1 MDIKKLFKQKDQPQ
15 VGSEHPLTTNN
26 GTMDVQFLNPDARR
40 DKETYNQ
47 WGSRM
52 CGKVAASNV
61 ALPAYLQ
68 SVYYDVKK
76 VQSQNDTLQLKLKQ
90 DIQNEADKNRSDQ
103 NDTFD
108 KIKNCEDKVN
118 LHQQELDDLKK
129 AKHKIEEG
137 KEEVNKEEK
146 MKMIIGIGIIIPLTI
161 YLIVFYSSAFYSA
174 FFKDFQSVDGL
185 ASAMFDANAIPSAF
199 KDGFMEAVFILF
211 APIIFLGLGFV
222 LHFFSKESSKMKYPK
237 MTAILLITLT
247 FDVIIAYQIGKHIY
261 DNWVL
266 GQLAEFPEF
275 SIKMAITDPN
285 FWAVIFCGFIAYIIW
300 GLVFNLVISAYNN
313 LDLTKSKLK
322 HIDSEMAEIKMKIDK
337 SLNDKNQLQSEI
349 TKLKGEEQK
358 LLSQL
363 GNFVIYS
370 IADIKTEMNNF
381 YTGWLQN
388 MVAQGCSIQ
397 SQQEAKRIYE
407 NTINEFFNVQQ

>member
-1 MDIKKLFKQKDQPQ
+1 MDIKSLFKQKEQPKPDGAQ
-15 VGSEHPLTTNN
+15 SQQANADSMN
-26 GTMDVQFLNPDARR
+26 VQLLNPDARR

-68 SVYYDVKK
+68 SVYYDIKK
-76 VQSQNDTLQLKLKQ
+76 VQSQNEALQQKLKQ
-90 DIQNEADKNRSDQ
+90 DIQNEADRNRADQ
-103 NDTFD
+103 NDKCD
-108 KIKNCEDKVN
+108 KIKNCEAKVN
-118 LHQQELDDLKK
+118 QYQQDIDDLKK
-129 AKHKIEEG
+129 AKQKIEEG

-146 MKMIIGIGIIIPLTI
+146 MKMIIGLCIIIPLTI

-174 FFKDFQSVDGL
+174 FFKDFQSVVGL

-211 APIIFLGLGFV
+211 APIIFLGLGFI
-222 LHFFSKESSKMKYPK
+222 LHFFSKDVGKVKYLKMA
-237 MTAILLITLT
+237 AILLITLT

-266 GQLAEFPEF
+266 GQLDEFPEF
-275 SIKMAITDPN
+275 GIKMAIFDPN

-322 HIDSEMAEIKMKIDK
+322 HIESEMAEIKTKVDK
-337 SLNDKNQLQSEI
+337 LLTDKQQLQSEI
-349 TKLKGEEQK
+349 NRLKGEEQK

-388 MVAQGCSIQ
+388 MSAQGCSIQ
-397 SQQEAKRIYE
+397 FQQAAKQIYE
-407 NTINEFFNVQQ
+407 NTMKDLFTI